1 MTRRRRAFR
10 INKHH
15 NDVASPRRSLIT
27 SRNANRALQARAVKA
42 ALDIK
47 RSFYESRPPSLH
59 DQGKS
64 CVAPFKKNE
73 IVLSKLLG
81 TGQFSNVY
89 AIKSFRIRPSIDQ
102 YAAMSDAEMAS
113 RLHLK
118 KIEEHRQ
125 TKTHRYALKHIKGNF
140 LDDHRPEEYIKA
152 IG

>member
-59 DQGKS
+59 DQGKAVLLPLKRMKLFFPS
-64 CVAPFKKNE
+64 YWVRDSSPMFMQLNHLEYDPLLTNTQQWVMRRWQVDFIWKKLKS
-73 IVLSKLLG
+73 IVKQKRIGMHWNTLRATFLMIIGQKNILKL
-81 TGQFSNVY
+81 
-89 AIKSFRIRPSIDQ
+89 
-102 YAAMSDAEMAS
+102 
-113 RLHLK
+113 
-118 KIEEHRQ
+118 
-125 TKTHRYALKHIKGNF
+125 
-140 LDDHRPEEYIKA
+140 
-152 IG
+152 